1 MKTEMLK
8 IRVDSLEKKAFE
20 DAAGISGLPLSG
32 WIRERLR
39 RAAVRELE
47 DAVRPIAFLQPEGG
61 N

>member
-8 IRVDSLEKKAFE
+8 IRVDSLEKQTFE

-47 DAVRPIAFLQPEGG
+47 DAGRAIAFLRTDEG
-61 N
+61 